1 MGCLFW
7 GAGGSARR
15 VFFFPV
21 MEGVQTTYLN
31 CIIAFE
37 GEEKV
42 LP

>member
-21 MEGVQTTYLN
+21 MEGVQTYLN